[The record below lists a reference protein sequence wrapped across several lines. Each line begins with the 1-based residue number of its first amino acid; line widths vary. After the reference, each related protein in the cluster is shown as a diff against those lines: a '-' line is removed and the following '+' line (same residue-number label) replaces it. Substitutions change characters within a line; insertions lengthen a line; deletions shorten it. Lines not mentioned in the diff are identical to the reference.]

1 MDVMD
6 VSYFDNAPMIEIII
20 IIQLSSRLL
29 EILFS
34 KKP

>member
-6 VSYFDNAPMIEIII
+6 VSHFDNAPMIEII

>member
-6 VSYFDNAPMIEIII
+6 VSYFDNAPIIEII